1 MLKELEPPT
10 WLMDLSLWSQRLG
23 ERKSLLLLCSTLCL
37 AALALAQLV
46 ISLLGFGDR
55 LAAGICATVVALGL
69 SLTLGKT
76 MLSLM
81 AQLEQSRLHLKRY
94 SSTDLLTGVVN
105 RRAFLNLI
113 EREWALARRYET
125 TCALVIIDV
134 DYFKRVN
141 DSFGHSCGD
150 MLLRQLAEAVSETL
164 RQGDVLARFG
174 GEEFMLF
181 LPHTDP
187 LGALDVA
194 ERIRARVEYL
204 DFCWNG
210 HCIPVSVSLG
220 VASLQ
225 GDHFSLDQFVNAA
238 EDALLTAKASGR
250 NCVRVGEGVPP
261 GNLGGPGGSSW
272 AAEHRHG

>member
-1 MLKELEPPT
+1 
-10 WLMDLSLWSQRLG
+10 MDLSRWSQRLG
-23 ERKSLLLLCSTLCL
+23 ERKSLLLLCTTLSL
-37 AALALAQLV
+37 LALALAQMV

-55 LAAGICATVVALGL
+55 LAAGICATVVALAL

-194 ERIRARVEYL
+194 ERIRARVECL

-210 HCIPVSVSLG
+210 YCIPVSVSLG

-225 GDHFSLDQFVNAA
+225 GDHFSLDQFLNAA
-238 EDALLTAKASGR
+238 EDALLTAKAAGR

>member
-1 MLKELEPPT
+1 MLKELEPPA
-10 WLMDLSLWSQRLG
+10 WLVDVSRWRQRLG
-23 ERKSLLLLCSTLCL
+23 TRRSLLLLCATVSLL
-37 AALALAQLV
+37 SLALAQLL

-55 LAAGICATVVALGL
+55 LAAGICAMVVGLAL
-69 SLTLGKT
+69 SLTLGKA
-76 MLSLM
+76 LLKLM
-81 AQLEQSRLHLKRY
+81 ALLEQARLHLKRY

-105 RRAFLNLI
+105 RRAFLDLI

-125 TCALVIIDV
+125 TCALVVIDV
-134 DYFKRVN
+134 DHFKRVN
-141 DSFGHSCGD
+141 DSFGHRCGD
-150 MLLRQLAEAVSETL
+150 MLLRQIAEAGSETL

-194 ERIRARVEYL
+194 ERIRARVERL

-225 GDHFSLDQFVNAA
+225 LDHSSLDQFVNAA
-238 EDALLTAKASGR
+238 EDALRSAKAAGR
-250 NCVRVGEGVPP
+250 NCVRAGEAVAPKG
-261 GNLGGPGGSSW
+261 LGGPGRP
-272 AAEHRHG
+272 AEHRH